1 MTPPPSS
8 PDGGPISSF
17 AASIT
22 DDDLRELLRRALR
35 NVVIMALFLFAVFT
49 VTLGWQTGLLSLAG
63 AVISYTG
70 IREWRNLALLI
81 FSKIDSRQAPKP
93 VGRTLVM
100 FLLRLGMVAAILYVS
115 LKCLHGSIY
124 ALVAGIGL
132 AVVALSIEAIRLLRN

>member
-70 IREWRNLALLI
+70 IREWRNLALAHL
-81 FSKIDSRQAPKP
+81 FKNRQSASPQARGPHSGDVFTPPRHGRSHP
-93 VGRTLVM
+93 V
-100 FLLRLGMVAAILYVS
+100 
-115 LKCLHGSIY
+115 C
-124 ALVAGIGL
+124 
-132 AVVALSIEAIRLLRN
+132 

>member
-1 MTPPPSS
+1 M
-8 PDGGPISSF
+8 
-17 AASIT
+17 T
-22 DDDLRELLRRALR
+22 DDDLREMLRRALR
-35 NVVIMALFLFAVFT
+35 TVVIMALILFAVFT
-49 VTLGWQTGLLSLAG
+49 VTLGWQTGLLWLAG

-81 FSKIDSRQAPKP
+81 FSRIDNQQAAKP
-93 VGRTLVM
+93 MGRTLVM
-100 FLLRLGMVAAILYVS
+100 FFLRLGMVAAILYVS

>member
-1 MTPPPSS
+1 VNPPPTPENS
-8 PDGGPISSF
+8 PLANL
-17 AASIT
+17 AASMT
-22 DDDLRELLRRALR
+22 DDDLREMLRRALR
-35 NVVIMALFLFAVFT
+35 TVVILALVLFAVFT
-49 VTLGWQTGLLSLAG
+49 LTMGWQTGLLSLAG

-81 FSKIDSRQAPKP
+81 FSKIDNQQAPRP

-100 FLLRLGMVAAILYVS
+100 FFLRLGMVAAILYVS